1 MATLVFRVGEL
12 TGYRVDAQWFELQRD
27 QCFYDFEI
35 PYSAKIFIP
44 CRTDRV
50 LWLLEKVIKISQITI
65 LTSRQN
71 ELIEVKQLS
80 IENNK
85 DSNKMAE

>member
-27 QCFYDFEI
+27 QCIYDFEI

-50 LWLLEKVIKISQITI
+50 LWLLEKVIKITAGC
-65 LTSRQN
+65 
-71 ELIEVKQLS
+71 
-80 IENNK
+80 
-85 DSNKMAE
+85 M